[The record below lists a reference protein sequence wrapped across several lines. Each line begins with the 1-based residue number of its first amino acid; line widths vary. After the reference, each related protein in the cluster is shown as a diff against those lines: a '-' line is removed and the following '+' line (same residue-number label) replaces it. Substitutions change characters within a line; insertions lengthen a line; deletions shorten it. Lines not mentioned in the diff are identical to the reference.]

1 MNSPLDL
8 SRQPYVN
15 HIYEVFES
23 SFQIEDFSL
32 GYLDIERALL
42 KYFAEEDE
50 IASIFNKE
58 ANYWRA
64 SSEFIRDAINDLSE
78 GEFSESLLNEDLK
91 FWLDSRLKRYVAHED
106 KLVIKMLPGGGA
118 TVVDI
123 SCYL

>member
-64 SSEFIRDAINDLSE
+64 SSEFIRDALNDLSE

-106 KLVIKMLPGGGA
+106 KLVIKTSPGGGA
-118 TVVDI
+118 TVIDV

>member
-23 SFQIEDFSL
+23 SFQIEDFNL

-50 IASIFNKE
+50 IARIYNKE

-64 SSEFIRDAINDLSE
+64 TSEFIRDAINALSE
-78 GEFSESLLNEDLK
+78 GEFSEILLNEDLK
-91 FWLDSRLKRYVAHED
+91 LWLDSRLKRFVAHED
-106 KLVIKMLPGGGA
+106 KLVIKMSPGGGA
-118 TVVDI
+118 TIVDI

>member
-8 SRQPYVN
+8 SRQTYVN

-64 SSEFIRDAINDLSE
+64 TSEFIRDAINALSE
-78 GEFSESLLNEDLK
+78 EEFSESLLNEDLK
-91 FWLDSRLKRYVAHED
+91 LWLDSRLKRFVAHED
-106 KLVIKMLPGGGA
+106 KLVIKILPGGGA
-118 TVVDI
+118 TIIDI